1 MPCARIAP
9 LSAAGDFALG
19 TLAAGAALF
28 CLGTAVGGA
37 ADQPPGAFGIG
48 VLRRD
53 SVVVPF
59 ASFNGKRWSSSWPP
73 PKLELTVPIDLR
85 AVPSR
90 WWGPTRTLENW
101 QAWTAGSPIAL
112 RVVQPDWVDVH
123 CVRQIGLRTDY
134 LPPTLPP
141 PRTEQPYPKD
151 GLAVSPP
158 QPVERAE
165 IVPASAEEARSF
177 TPVLTQAFNEAERAV
192 EDHYGHPV
200 ARRAREGVAPT
211 VEAVY
216 AFGTAPRVYYIEGS
230 RSYRELGQFL
240 GECSSLAFGTGW
252 FVRDEAG
259 VRPLKMAVDV
269 LPCDRSGASYMLPL
283 GVMPLGGRLF
293 WIAQFSGWDHER
305 FVVIEIKPKSVEVA
319 VNVWGGGC

>member
-1 MPCARIAP
+1 MTTSIARA
-9 LSAAGDFALG
+9 
-19 TLAAGAALF
+19 LAAGAAIMG
-28 CLGTAVGGA
+28 LGAVMVGA
-37 ADQPPGAFGIG
+37 ADPPRGAFGVG
-48 VLRRD
+48 ALRRD

-59 ASFNGKRWSSSWPP
+59 ASFDGKRWSSAWPP
-73 PKLELTVPIDLR
+73 PGLELTVPIDLR

-90 WWGPTRTLENW
+90 WWGPTRALESW
-101 QAWTAGSPIAL
+101 QAWTAPSPLML

-134 LPPTLPP
+134 LPSTLPP

-165 IVPASAEEARSF
+165 IVPSSADEVRSF
-177 TPVLTQAFNEAERAV
+177 TRVLTQAFNEAERLV
-192 EDHYGHPV
+192 EQRHGHPV
-200 ARRAREGVAPT
+200 ARRAREGVEPT
-211 VEAVY
+211 IEAVY
-216 AFGTAPRVYYIEGS
+216 AFGASPRVYYVEAN
-230 RSYRELGQFL
+230 RRYRELGQFL
-240 GECSSLAFGTGW
+240 GECAALAFGTGW

-259 VRPLKMAVDV
+259 VRPLTMGVDL

-283 GVMPLGGRLF
+283 GVMRVGGRLF

-305 FVVIEIKPKSVEVA
+305 FVVIEIKAKTVEVA
-319 VNVWGGGC
+319 VSVWGGGC